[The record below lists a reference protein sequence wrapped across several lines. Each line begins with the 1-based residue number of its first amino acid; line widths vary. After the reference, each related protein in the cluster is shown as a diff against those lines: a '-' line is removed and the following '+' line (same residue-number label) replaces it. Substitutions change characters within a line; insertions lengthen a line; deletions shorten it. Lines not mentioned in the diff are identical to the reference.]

1 MKFLVGDLRV
11 QDNGKLVVQCI
22 HYFNLI
28 LGLQFQSIKYFACD
42 VTFIWVVI

>member
-1 MKFLVGDLRV
+1 MKFIVEDLHV

-28 LGLQFQSIKYFACD
+28 LGHQLN
-42 VTFIWVVI
+42 